1 MKLKL
6 LRLRTRNQLKKNKT
20 PRSSISFKKAE
31 RFGLLFTIEDRT
43 KHDHIKQFIHKLEQ
57 DGKKVQAFA
66 FLPPKKEN
74 YEFLFDFFSQQE
86 VSFWGAVKSDHALRF
101 ADTSFDYLICLDSK
115 PNDYI
120 QYLLARSKARC
131 RAGIFG
137 EELKPYFE
145 LMVNGVKSTSALTD
159 QLYQFIQKLK

>member
-1 MKLKL
+1 MKLKF
-6 LRLRTRNQLKKNKT
+6 LRLRTQNQLRKNNT
-20 PRSSISFKKAE
+20 QRTSISFKKAE
-31 RFGLLFTIEDRT
+31 RVGLLFTIEDRT
-43 KHDHIKQFIHKLEQ
+43 KHDHIKQFIHRLEQ

-74 YEFLFDFFSQQE
+74 FEFLFDFFSPQE

-101 ADTSFDYLICLDSK
+101 ADTAFDYLLCLDNK

-120 QYLLARSKARC
+120 CYLLARSKARC
-131 RAGIFG
+131 RAGIFR

-145 LMVNGVKSTSALTD
+145 LMVTGVKTTSALIE
-159 QLYQFIQKLK
+159 QLYQYTQKLK

>member
-1 MKLKL
+1 MKLKF

-31 RFGLLFTIEDRT
+31 QIGLLFTIEDRT

-74 YEFLFDFFSQQE
+74 HEFLFDFFSPQE
-86 VSFWGAVKSDHALRF
+86 VSLWGAVKSAHALRF
-101 ADTSFDYLICLDSK
+101 ADTAFDYLLCLDSK

-120 QYLLARSKARC
+120 CYLLARSKARC

-145 LMVNGVKSTSALTD
+145 LMVNGVRSTPALIEH
-159 QLYQFIQKLK
+159 LYQYTQKLK

>member
-1 MKLKL
+1 MKLKFL
-6 LRLRTRNQLKKNKT
+6 KLRTQNQLRKNKT
-20 PRSSISFKKAE
+20 QRSSSPFKKAE
-31 RFGLLFTIEDRT
+31 HIGLLFTIEDRN
-43 KHDHIKQFIHKLEQ
+43 KHDQIKQFIHRLEQ

-74 YEFLFDFFSQQE
+74 YEFLFDFFTPQE
-86 VSFWGAVKSDHALRF
+86 VSLWGAVKSDHAIRF
-101 ADTSFDYLICLDSK
+101 ADTSFDYLICLDNR
-115 PNDYI
+115 PNEYI
-120 QYLLARSKARC
+120 CYLLARSRARC
-131 RAGIFG
+131 RAGIFS